1 MVELVRS
8 SCETWEPHGF
18 PVRAAQPWKP
28 LREAGHSS
36 AAVSRRFLTSDLLY
50 VCSGSWSG
58 LGRIHAEYI
67 QSSVLNCAH
76 YTSKNGLT
84 VWEWKFKFPPL
95 FHNSRSFFHSGGEEW
110 SESEELSAWL
120 SFHVSPTVWAV
131 QGSLQGCCWRTLEP
145 QIVLFCFID
154 FCLLVFFTL
163 VHFSGFRAGQSKWTP
178 WFQIR
183 PFQSFK

>member
-8 SCETWEPHGF
+8 SCETWKPHGF

-28 LREAGHSS
+28 LREASFFNCCFEE
-36 AAVSRRFLTSDLLY
+36 VSHISLTSRLFQPL
-50 VCSGSWSG
+50 VWTRKNPCRICTVLCS
-58 LGRIHAEYI
+58 
-67 QSSVLNCAH
+67 
-76 YTSKNGLT
+76 LT
-84 VWEWKFKFPPL
+84 VLTIPPQMDWR
-95 FHNSRSFFHSGGEEW
+95 FGNGS
-110 SESEELSAWL
+110 L
-120 SFHVSPTVWAV
+120 SFHHSSTILGPLSIQGRMEWKCGAFRPAFLPRLPHVWAV

-154 FCLLVFFTL
+154 FCLLVFFML
-163 VHFSGFRAGQSKWTP
+163 VHFSGLRSGQSKWTP